1 MGIDKRITS
10 LLTGA
15 ALTAAVALPSA
26 AQARPNTDPVT
37 TQPAVVTIE
46 AQGTSTGS
54 SGFQWDDAGIGAAAA
69 LALIGTAVAAGGA
82 TRRRRVRATAV
93 G

>member
-1 MGIDKRITS
+1 MGIDKRIAS

-15 ALTAAVALPSA
+15 ALSAAVALPSA

-37 TQPAVVTIE
+37 SPAVVTVE
-46 AQGTSTGS
+46 PQAVGTGG

-69 LALIGTAVAAGGA
+69 VVLVGAAAAAAGS
-82 TRRRRVRATAV
+82 TRRRRVRGSAI